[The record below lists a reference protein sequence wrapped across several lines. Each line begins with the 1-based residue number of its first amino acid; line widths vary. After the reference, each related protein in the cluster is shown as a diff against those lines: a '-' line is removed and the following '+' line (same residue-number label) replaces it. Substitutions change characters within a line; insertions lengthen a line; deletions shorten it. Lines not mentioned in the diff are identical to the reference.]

1 MNILSYGVYTL
12 VFKTTVARRLWLFFR
27 LTASMANDMKNT
39 QVYQHEFF
47 VLASVV
53 FMITRLNLLSSS
65 GAQIGGS
72 DQNDQCSI
80 LGKLS
85 FFSFLLFL
93 L

>member
-27 LTASMANDMKNT
+27 LTASMANDMKNYT
-39 QVYQHEFF
+39 YQHEFF

-72 DQNDQCSI
+72 DQNDLCSI
-80 LGKLS
+80 LGKLT